1 MKRLI
6 SILTLIIAAASSSPA
21 FANRCNDASL
31 FGSNL
36 ITSICWSC
44 LLPIRLFG
52 ASGNS
57 DDPAGANTNPVC
69 ACADPLGVPQ
79 IGFTMGAWLPYRLFE
94 VVRTPYCMPVLGGIV
109 INDDS
114 IDVRGTFSRNDATA
128 ATYHYHVH
136 TWSFPLATM
145 MELLVSKQCN
155 PGGYQDMDVML
166 MTEFDPTA
174 SDDELSLFVYFETVL
189 FANPASAAA
198 CSAECGLLSAGVK
211 PESSPFFWCL
221 GCWGP
226 LYPLSTSD
234 SGDFGF
240 HAPTNALAARQLAVK
255 HRRGM
260 GHKTYGRSSL
270 CGGSMEIFMPKAQY
284 KWSQYFPD
292 PEANGPRCCH
302 WTGESQWVTGGY
314 HRQIPAVGEDAVH
327 MLWRYTDCCI
337 H

>member
-1 MKRLI
+1 MKRLLSLLLLI
-6 SILTLIIAAASSSPA
+6 AGLLTSGVSR
-21 FANRCNDASL
+21 ANQCNDAGL

-36 ITSICWSC
+36 ITNICWTC

-52 ASGNS
+52 GSMNG
-57 DDPAGANTNPVC
+57 DDPPGANTAPGC

-79 IGFTMGAWLPYRLFE
+79 LGFTMGAWLPYRMFE
-94 VVRTPYCMPVLGGIV
+94 VVRTPYCMPVLGGI
-109 INDDS
+109 IMNDDS
-114 IDVRGTFSRNDATA
+114 VDQRGYFNLNDGNATTF
-128 ATYHYHVH
+128 HYHVH

-145 MELLVSKQCN
+145 MDLLVSKQCN
-155 PGGYQDMDVML
+155 PGGYQDMDIMM

-198 CSAECGLLSAGVK
+198 CLAECTLLSTGVK
-211 PESSPFFWCL
+211 PASASFWWCL

-226 LYPLSTSD
+226 LYPLSTAD
-234 SGDFGF
+234 TGDFGF

-260 GHKTYGRSSL
+260 GHKTYGKDSL
-270 CGGSMEIFMPKAQY
+270 CGGKMDVFMPKEQY
-284 KWSQYFPD
+284 KWSQYFPV
-292 PEANGPRCCH
+292 PEASGRCCH
-302 WTGESQWVTGGY
+302 WTGESQWLTGGIR
-314 HRQIPAVGEDAVH
+314 RQIPAEGEDAVH